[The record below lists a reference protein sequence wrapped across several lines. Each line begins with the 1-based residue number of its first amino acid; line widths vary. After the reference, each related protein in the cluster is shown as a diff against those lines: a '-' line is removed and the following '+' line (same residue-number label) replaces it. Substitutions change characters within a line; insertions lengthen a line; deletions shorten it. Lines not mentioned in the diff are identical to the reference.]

1 VHPHKLT
8 AAMHACATDILA
20 RSLSLSL
27 SLSHTH
33 THTHARA
40 SPLQL
45 LRRNCEYDTKNAAGK
60 EAWELA
66 NEFNYTELGDYIRDK
81 TRPLEAGGIAG
92 AAKKGDDD
100 GLPDLL
106 GERESA
112 CLACVRASL
121 YGPCSGGCGAQ
132 SAQHVRQRC
141 VTPRPER

>member
-1 VHPHKLT
+1 MHPHKLT

-33 THTHARA
+33 THTRA

-106 GERESA
+106 GERE
-112 CLACVRASL
+112 
-121 YGPCSGGCGAQ
+121 
-132 SAQHVRQRC
+132 
-141 VTPRPER
+141 